1 MTSPLDLARRAC
13 RHRLAPALV
22 ITSLTLCACVTP
34 ADSTGTERDRPAASG
49 SPAASTTSSADP
61 AVEVAPPPSTT
72 LASGESPSTP
82 PASSHDD
89 EPPPAAS
96 GTSIVVSG
104 KKVPVGV
111 PVVTWLDAGGYDGH
125 REACFFSDAVLPSS
139 PASGCDTPRRYAER
153 EVDPA
158 KVDLVVLHYDV
169 AWTSRN
175 CFKVLHDMR
184 GLSCHFLL
192 DVDGTIYQTLDLSL
206 RARHAGGVNDRS
218 IGVEIAH
225 PGPLELTKGLA
236 DRYTRETDASG
247 DPDGLVR
254 FDLGRLAP
262 DVRTPGF
269 VVRPARPAPISG
281 SIHGRAYSMYDYTE
295 EQYRSLGHLLAAL
308 ARAFPDLKLEAPR
321 APDGAVVTTTV
332 DPARLGAATGTG
344 VVGHFHVGGHKQDP
358 GPAFDW
364 ERVLSASRALLAA
377 SPPSAGPGSE
387 TDD

>member
-1 MTSPLDLARRAC
+1 MTLRRDGAPRAPRPNVRPRRSSAHALACLLLVAC
-13 RHRLAPALV
+13 RASSPAPSSAPAPSSSAA
-22 ITSLTLCACVTP
+22 TS
-34 ADSTGTERDRPAASG
+34 SG
-49 SPAASTTSSADP
+49 SPTTTAASPDAPSA
-61 AVEVAPPPSTT
+61 
-72 LASGESPSTP
+72 
-82 PASSHDD
+82 ASSGHDD
-89 EPPPAAS
+89 EPPPART
-96 GTSIVVSG
+96 GTSIIVSG
-104 KKVPVGV
+104 REVPVGV
-111 PVVTWLDAGGYDGH
+111 PVVTWKDPGGFDGH
-125 REACFFSDAVLPSS
+125 RETCFFSDAPLPSS

-153 EVDPA
+153 EIDPS
-158 KVDLVVLHYDV
+158 KVDMVVLHYDV

-175 CFKVLHDMR
+175 CFKVLHDIR

-218 IGVEIAH
+218 VGVEIAH
-225 PGPLELTKGLA
+225 PGPLELTKDLA
-236 DRYTRETDASG
+236 ARYTHEPDGTG
-247 DPDGLVR
+247 DPDGRVR

-262 DVRTPGF
+262 GVRTPDF

-281 SIHGRAYSMYDYTE
+281 PIHGRTYTMYDYTE
-295 EQYRSLGHLLAAL
+295 QQYRSLAHLLAAL

-321 APDGAVVTTTV
+321 SPDGAVVTTTV

-364 ERVLSASRALLAA
+364 DRVLSAAQALLAA
-377 SPPSAGPGSE
+377 PSPSSG